1 MQYTNYYIKHFAH
14 NAILPKL
21 KKPLTVQDLTKKFN
35 LKESTNLIL
44 YALKHLESEGKI
56 KKLENGK
63 YEAKN
68 TQPTAA
74 PVHTA
79 TPDARAGK
87 RNTGRKKKK

>member
-44 YALKHLESEGKI
+44 YALKYLESEGKI

-74 PVHTA
+74 PIHTA
-79 TPDARAGK
+79 TADARGGIG
-87 RNTGRKKKK
+87 TGRKKKK